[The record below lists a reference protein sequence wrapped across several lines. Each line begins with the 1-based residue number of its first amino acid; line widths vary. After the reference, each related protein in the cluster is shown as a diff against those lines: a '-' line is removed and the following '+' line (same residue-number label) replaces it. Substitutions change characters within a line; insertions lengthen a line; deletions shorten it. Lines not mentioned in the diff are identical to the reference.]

1 MSLPTAIPLLSLL
14 LAVPAVGS
22 LVCGLLGPKRLSAAR
37 WVTGT
42 CSSATLLLTSITAF
56 LFFGSESA
64 NGIWESRTLIEM
76 TGVNWT
82 LGLDGFS
89 LALVCWAALASSV
102 ALAFCAPFDGR
113 AAVWILLAESMA
125 LGLFLARDAYLLLAF
140 YGGLIV
146 AIALLAGARRRYLVF
161 QLAGLTLLFGFFVRC
176 YQLVFLQTGFA
187 STDLLRLQ
195 SLVLYPDAER
205 TLFLVAFAGVAFA
218 LPVVPVGS
226 WLSPV
231 LESASRQG
239 RLVVTALS
247 SLMGSYLL
255 FRLVLPIC
263 KSGAFLWSE
272 LVLALAILTLG
283 YGALAPGRPWARLVA
298 SHQALVLLGL
308 FSFQEIG
315 VTGAALQ
322 MLALAAGVTGL
333 ALSNARALL
342 GFFVLFLTVSP
353 LLWVLPAQWSHS
365 RSFAALAALG
375 FLILS
380 LRLWRETLARAR
392 EPAEPKR
399 GLLLA
404 IPVAFWCLSMIVF
417 PGAWHDLLAP
427 AARDVLPPSAVAEE
441 ER

>member
-37 WVTGT
+37 RVTSV
-42 CSSATLLLTSITAF
+42 CSSATVLLTLITAF
-56 LFFGSESA
+56 VFFDSESA
-64 NGIWESRTLIEM
+64 EGIWESRTLIEM

-102 ALAFCAPFDGR
+102 ALAFGAPFDGR

-146 AIALLAGARRRYLVF
+146 ATTLLAGARRRHLVF

-176 YQLVFLQTGFA
+176 YHLLFVQTGFA

-195 SLVLYPDAER
+195 SIVLYPDEER
-205 TLFLVAFAGVAFA
+205 MLFLVGFAGVAFA
-218 LPVVPVGS
+218 LPV
-226 WLSPV
+226 LSPV
-231 LESASRQG
+231 LENASRQG
-239 RLVVTALS
+239 RLAIIALS
-247 SLMGSYLL
+247 SLAGSYLL

-263 KSGAFLWSE
+263 KSGAFLSSE

-298 SHQALVLLGL
+298 SHQALVLLGI

-333 ALSNARALL
+333 ALSNAPALL
-342 GFFVLFLTVSP
+342 GFFTLFLTVAP

-365 RSFAALAALG
+365 RSFSALAVLG
-375 FLILS
+375 FLMLS
-380 LRLWRETLARAR
+380 LRLWRETIARAR

-417 PGAWHDLLAP
+417 PGAWHDVLAP
-427 AARDVLPPSAVAEE
+427 TARDVLPPSAVVEE